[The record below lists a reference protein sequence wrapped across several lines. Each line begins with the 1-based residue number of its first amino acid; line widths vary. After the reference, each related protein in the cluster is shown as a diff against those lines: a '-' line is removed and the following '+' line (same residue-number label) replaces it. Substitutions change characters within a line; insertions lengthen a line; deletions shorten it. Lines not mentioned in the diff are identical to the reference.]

1 MTWMKAQTKRTFTGF
16 REVVCLKLVLKM
28 SGICIE
34 KKERVFQADAAQHRN
49 ILGATKRVL
58 LARKF
63 SGT

>member
-1 MTWMKAQTKRTFTGF
+1 M
-16 REVVCLKLVLKM
+16 KLVLKM